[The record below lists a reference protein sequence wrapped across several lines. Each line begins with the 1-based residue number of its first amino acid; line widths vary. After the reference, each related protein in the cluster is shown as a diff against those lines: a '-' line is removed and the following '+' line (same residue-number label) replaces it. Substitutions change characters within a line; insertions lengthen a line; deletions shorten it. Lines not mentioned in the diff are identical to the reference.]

1 MAEPT
6 HPAAWADAGL
16 WLAAA
21 LIAATIVLGL
31 LRVERGP
38 APADRMLAAQ
48 LLGTGAAAVLLLLAR
63 ATAQPALLDVA
74 LVIALMAA
82 VATAVFVR
90 RIGVQAGARGPGADA
105 QPDSPPPP
113 PPPRPPV
120 P

>member
-1 MAEPT
+1 MAET
-6 HPAAWADAGL
+6 ASATGWADAGL

-21 LIAATIVLGL
+21 LVAVTIVLGL

-48 LLGTGAAAVLLLLAR
+48 LLGTGATAVLLLLAR

-74 LVIALMAA
+74 LVVALLAA

-90 RIGVQAGARGPGADA
+90 RIGVQPGTRGPGAEGK
-105 QPDSPPPP
+105 
-113 PPPRPPV
+113 R
-120 P
+120 